1 MSQARNDR
9 NSNIDEETNKY
20 NGALRQIAEGKDKET
35 ADIMK
40 KYQEKLTALQDD
52 RDARRS
58 SEGTRHSNERRNII
72 DDYNEQYRAKTQ
84 SINDNFEDAV
94 NKAHEER
101 MKKAEALAKQE

>member
-1 MSQARNDR
+1 M
-9 NSNIDEETNKY
+9 
-20 NGALRQIAEGKDKET
+20 RQIAEDKDKET

-40 KYQEKLTALQDD
+40 KYQEKLAALQDD
-52 RDARRS
+52 RDTKRS

-72 DDYNEQYRAKTQ
+72 DDYNERYSAKTQ

-101 MKKAEALAKQE
+101 MKKDEALAKQE

>member
-1 MSQARNDR
+1 M
-9 NSNIDEETNKY
+9 
-20 NGALRQIAEGKDKET
+20 RQIAEDKDKET

-40 KYQEKLTALQDD
+40 KYQEKLAALQDD
-52 RDARRS
+52 RDTKRS
-58 SEGTRHSNERRNII
+58 SEGTRHSNERRSII
-72 DDYNEQYRAKTQ
+72 DDYNERYSAKTQ

>member
-9 NSNIDEETNKY
+9 NSHIDEETNKY
-20 NGALRQIAEGKDKET
+20 NDALRQIAEDKDKET

-52 RDARRS
+52 RNTKRS
-58 SEGTRHSNERRNII
+58 NEGIRHSNERHNII

-84 SINDNFEDAV
+84 SINDNFEDAIH
-94 NKAHEER
+94 KAYEER
-101 MKKAEALAKQE
+101 IKKVEALAKQE

>member
-1 MSQARNDR
+1 
-9 NSNIDEETNKY
+9 
-20 NGALRQIAEGKDKET
+20 
-35 ADIMK
+35 MK

-72 DDYNEQYRAKTQ
+72 DGYNEQYRARTQ
-84 SINDNFEDAV
+84 SINGNFEDAV

-101 MKKAEALAKQE
+101 IKKAEALAKQE